1 MIYDIDN
8 EKPEKLENFK
18 GGEKYLSA
26 IIHDDGLNKILHG
39 TLIPG
44 ATIGEHLH
52 DTNSEVIYILRG
64 HGSVLYDGEK
74 HPVSEGQ
81 CHYCPKGHRHS
92 LINDSEAD
100 LVFFAVIPNQ

>member
-39 TLIPG
+39 ALIPG

-64 HGSVLYDGEK
+64 HGSVLYDGERY
-74 HPVSEGQ
+74 PVSEGE